1 MRKVH
6 VHDDGVICDSDD
18 CALMK
23 CRRAREKRARRLVFS
38 VCLIAVIMSA
48 VAIASDRRYGLVFL
62 ALFLILVPVMSDK
75 MLSDR
80 SHRIC

>member
-18 CALMK
+18 CASMK
-23 CRRAREKRARRLVFS
+23 RERAREKRARRLVFS
-38 VCLIAVIMSA
+38 ACAIAAIMSA
-48 VAIASDRRYGLVFL
+48 VAIVSDHRYGVVFP

-80 SHRIC
+80 SHRI